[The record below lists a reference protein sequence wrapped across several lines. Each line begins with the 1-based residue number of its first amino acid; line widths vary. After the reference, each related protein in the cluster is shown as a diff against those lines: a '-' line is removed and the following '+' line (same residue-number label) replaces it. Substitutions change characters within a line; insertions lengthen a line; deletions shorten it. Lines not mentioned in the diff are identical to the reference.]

1 MTEDKFRF
9 GFAQAS
15 PYRYYYGAVSPLKG
29 LEVDGRL
36 TEVLDV
42 PAPGMPQYGDYKDKA
57 IDIKYRFLPEGK
69 WWPAIAVGIMDPSG
83 TRLYSSQYIVASK
96 QLYPFDF
103 TIGFGNG
110 RYGKKPLP
118 QTGHDF
124 KLEMFSDNASWR
136 SDGQFFGGIQFA
148 LTKNI
153 ILMAEYSPIQYQN
166 QTNDPAQP
174 KYFTEAVPSKFNF
187 GIRWKPWSWLE
198 TDLSCQRGNQVGVNV
213 SAGFDLGTP
222 LIPIY
227 DASYKEKPD
236 LRLNPLEE
244 RITEALYKSGFS
256 DIGIMS
262 IGEELWIDA
271 SNDKYYYNMKAL
283 GVALRILSQIVPKD
297 IRKIHLI
304 LTENGIP
311 IWEFAVETEDLKA
324 FYAEQLTVD
333 EFFYVS
339 NIRTDVWETP
349 NSRKMHW
356 SYFDYGL
363 KPDFRMFLN
372 DPSGFFKYRFGMAG
386 QVFLNP
392 WKGTTFAAG
401 VGGYPINTISSA
413 NAPLSTPVR
422 TDLVLY
428 QQQKAELE
436 MLLVNQMR
444 KFGHEIYGRVA
455 AGYLEQE
462 YAGLDAEVAMPLA
475 GGRIFAGLSGSV
487 VKKRDP
493 DVVFELKEND
503 WKDHYV
509 TGFFNLR
516 LNIPEIEVYV
526 DLKNGQFL
534 AGDRGTV
541 ITVSK
546 DFNGVVL
553 SAWYSITDTSVF
565 TDSYNKGYHD
575 TGITVT
581 IPIRMFIG
589 KDSKTAYDFGIS
601 PWTRDVAQDIDH
613 FDKLFDFI
621 GRNTNVYI
629 DKDKRM
635 IQ

>member
-1 MTEDKFRF
+1 
-9 GFAQAS
+9 
-15 PYRYYYGAVSPLKG
+15 
-29 LEVDGRL
+29 
-36 TEVLDV
+36 
-42 PAPGMPQYGDYKDKA
+42 
-57 IDIKYRFLPEGK
+57 
-69 WWPAIAVGIMDPSG
+69 
-83 TRLYSSQYIVASK
+83 
-96 QLYPFDF
+96 
-103 TIGFGNG
+103 
-110 RYGKKPLP
+110 
-118 QTGHDF
+118 
-124 KLEMFSDNASWR
+124 
-136 SDGQFFGGIQFA
+136 
-148 LTKNI
+148 
-153 ILMAEYSPIQYQN
+153 
-166 QTNDPAQP
+166 
-174 KYFTEAVPSKFNF
+174 
-187 GIRWKPWSWLE
+187 
-198 TDLSCQRGNQVGVNV
+198 
-213 SAGFDLGTP
+213 
-222 LIPIY
+222 
-227 DASYKEKPD
+227 
-236 LRLNPLEE
+236 
-244 RITEALYKSGFS
+244 
-256 DIGIMS
+256 
-262 IGEELWIDA
+262 
-271 SNDKYYYNMKAL
+271 
-283 GVALRILSQIVPKD
+283 
-297 IRKIHLI
+297 
-304 LTENGIP
+304 
-311 IWEFAVETEDLKA
+311 
-324 FYAEQLTVD
+324 
-333 EFFYVS
+333 
-339 NIRTDVWETP
+339 
-349 NSRKMHW
+349 
-356 SYFDYGL
+356 
-363 KPDFRMFLN
+363 
-372 DPSGFFKYRFGMAG
+372 
-386 QVFLNP
+386 
-392 WKGTTFAAG
+392 
-401 VGGYPINTISSA
+401 
-413 NAPLSTPVR
+413 
-422 TDLVLY
+422 
-428 QQQKAELE
+428 